1 MSEIDFWEALAEGG
15 NPIAKRNLEEF
26 KTGERRTTNDEAQC
40 TMHNERSTTNEA
52 QRTMHNERSTMHDEQ
67 CTTNEVQRTMHDAR
81 CTLNTEH

>member
-26 KTGERRTTNDEAQC
+26 KTGEQRTTHNARRTTNDEQC
-40 TMHNERSTTNEA
+40 TMH
-52 QRTMHNERSTMHDEQ
+52 DE
-67 CTTNEVQRTMHDAR
+67 R

>member
-26 KTGERRTTNDEAQC
+26 KTGERCTTNDARC
-40 TMHNERSTTNEA
+40 TTNEA
-52 QRTMHNERSTMHDEQ
+52 RSTKHDE
-67 CTTNEVQRTMHDAR
+67 R

>member
-26 KTGERRTTNDEAQC
+26 KTGERRTTNDA
-40 TMHNERSTTNEA
+40 RSTTNEA
-52 QRTMHNERSTMHDEQ
+52 RRTTNEAQ
-67 CTTNEVQRTMHDAR
+67 CTTNDAQCTMHEAQ

>member
-26 KTGERRTTNDEAQC
+26 TNDERRTKHNARRTTNDAQCTTHNARC
-40 TMHNERSTTNEA
+40 TMHN
-52 QRTMHNERSTMHDEQ
+52 
-67 CTTNEVQRTMHDAR
+67 AR

>member
-26 KTGERRTTNDEAQC
+26 KTGERC
-40 TMHNERSTTNEA
+40 TMHEARSTTNDA
-52 QRTMHNERSTMHDEQ
+52 RRTKHNE
-67 CTTNEVQRTMHDAR
+67 R